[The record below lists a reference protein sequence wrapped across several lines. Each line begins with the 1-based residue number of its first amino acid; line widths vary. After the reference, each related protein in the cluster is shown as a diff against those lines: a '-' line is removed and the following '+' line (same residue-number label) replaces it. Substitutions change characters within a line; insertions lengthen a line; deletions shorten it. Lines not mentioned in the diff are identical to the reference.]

1 MQLCKH
7 QEGRKHIRRNI
18 PLVDASYLTSNTLS
32 FNKMPAAAFG
42 IQMRQA
48 GIFGPINIP

>member
-1 MQLCKH
+1 MQTPGRR
-7 QEGRKHIRRNI
+7 QEKCNKRNI